1 MGTTSLTL
9 IMDSLTDSAAIL
21 LKAGMGQTAVVWF
34 SMGVAMWQMILMAR
48 HLMFSGKSPLSG
60 VFEAPRFLDLGQPLP
75 EDGKKQ
81 LISNNVRD
89 MIEMSFWVLKFVGD
103 FEKQYA
109 KNYRAGDIID
119 RSDDEEDDIGRIYGE
134 GKLWGA
140 NARSFIK
147 LMRYV
152 AKFLGTF
159 DKYRKKNSS

>member
-21 LKAGMGQTAVVWF
+21 LKAGMVKETVEETLQDEGEKGQTAVVWF
-34 SMGVAMWQMILMAR
+34 SMGVAMWQVILMAR

-60 VFEAPRFLDLGQPLP
+60 VIEAPSFLEIL
-75 EDGKKQ
+75 
-81 LISNNVRD
+81 
-89 MIEMSFWVLKFVGD
+89 
-103 FEKQYA
+103 KQYA

-119 RSDDEEDDIGRIYGE
+119 RSDDEEEDLGRIYGE